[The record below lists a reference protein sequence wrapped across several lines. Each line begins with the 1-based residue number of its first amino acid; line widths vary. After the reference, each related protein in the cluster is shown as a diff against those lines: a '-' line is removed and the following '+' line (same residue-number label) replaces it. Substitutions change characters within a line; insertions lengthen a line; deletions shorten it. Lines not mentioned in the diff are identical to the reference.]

1 MNEMKINLAVE
12 EKFSVK
18 KAAGF
23 GFNYFSSILNMLFIS
38 YLTFFATDSLYM
50 SAGMIGMVLLLSK
63 FMDGITDVIAGI
75 LIDRTHSKWGKARPY
90 VLMGVL
96 AWVATV
102 LMFCVP
108 NLSDFGK
115 AVYIFIFYNLNQS
128 IFYTLSNVAKTVH
141 LKRSIAKEENRIKT
155 LTISGMVYS
164 IGSLAL
170 NIAFPML
177 VAMISGRQ
185 AGWITMAAGLA
196 VISSIGILL
205 CFFWCPEYQDIDDG
219 AVKKEETIPLGKALL
234 ALLKNKYIFMYAL
247 MQFVTSVISTLSMG
261 AGTYYFTYIVGDL
274 MMFSLVSAVSIVA
287 FPLLPFIPKM
297 VGKIGKRGL
306 LFAGF
311 AMGAFG
317 AVIRLIGYA
326 NIPLLCIG
334 NLINS
339 FGLVPTNFVGPEV
352 VIDCMKYTEKKSGL
366 KLEAIFSSVENV
378 ALKLAAGIGS
388 GALGFILAYVGYN
401 GAAAEQTATAVRGI
415 NFLYNWIPIILYA
428 VLAIITILFFD
439 VEKKLKEIE

>member
-1 MNEMKINLAVE
+1 MNEMKTNLAAE

-50 SAGMIGMVLLLSK
+50 SGAVVGMVLLLSK
-63 FMDGITDVIAGI
+63 FMDGITDIIAGVI
-75 LIDRTHSKWGKARPY
+75 IDRTYSKWGKARPY
-90 VLMGVL
+90 VLMGIL
-96 AWVATV
+96 AWIATV
-102 LMFCVP
+102 FMFCVP
-108 NLSDFGK
+108 NLSDIGR

-141 LKRSIAKEENRIKT
+141 LKRSVAKEENRIKT

-164 IGSLAL
+164 IGSLVL
-170 NIAFPML
+170 NIAFPVL
-177 VAMISGRQ
+177 VAMIGGRQ
-185 AGWITMAAGLA
+185 AGWIAMAAGLA
-196 VISSIGILL
+196 VVSSIGLLL
-205 CFFWCPEYQDIDDG
+205 CFFWCPEYQDVDDDT
-219 AVKKEETIPLGKALL
+219 VKKEETVPMGKALL
-234 ALLKNKYIFMYAL
+234 ALLKNKYIFLYAL
-247 MQFVTSVISTLSMG
+247 MQFVTSVIATLSMG

-274 MMFSLVSAVSIVA
+274 MVFSLVSAVSVIA
-287 FPLLPFIPKM
+287 YPLLPFVPKL

-306 LFAGF
+306 LIMGF
-311 AMGAFG
+311 SMGTIG
-317 AVIRLIGYA
+317 ALIRLIGYN

-339 FGLVPTNFVGPEV
+339 FGLLPTNFVGPEV
-352 VIDCMKYTEKKSGL
+352 VIDCMRYTEKKSGL

-378 ALKLAAGIGS
+378 ALKLAGGIGS
-388 GALGFILAYVGYN
+388 GALGFILTYVGYN
-401 GAAAEQTATAVRGI
+401 GAAAQQSANALSGI
-415 NFLYNWIPIILYA
+415 NFLYNWIPIILYG
-428 VLAIITILFFD
+428 VLAAVTILFFD